1 MPVSDMIRKQRSSL
15 NTFLYILQMTLSTLL
30 GAGIPMIEALDIVAR
45 TMGNVHFRE
54 ALLEAKDDVAMGDA
68 LSVSI
73 ERCGLF
79 PPMGHHLIRIGE
91 ETGDLEEML
100 TKLAEYYEEE
110 VELTT
115 QQVMAA
121 VEPLV
126 IVVLA
131 LIVGVIVGAVMLP
144 MMSMYSAMDSL

>member
-1 MPVSDMIRKQRSSL
+1 M
-15 NTFLYILQMTLSTLL
+15 
-30 GAGIPMIEALDIVAR
+30 
-45 TMGNVHFRE
+45 VHH
-54 ALLEAKDDVAMGDA
+54 M
-68 LSVSI
+68 
-73 ERCGLF
+73 
-79 PPMGHHLIRIGE
+79 IRIGE

-121 VEPLV
+121 VEPMI
-126 IVVLA
+126 IVFLA

-144 MMSMYSAMDSL
+144 MMNMYSALDNL